1 MQIIYSVSVGVV
13 VGMDLGNKSH
23 FTHET
28 GARDHHT
35 TSTLIRGKGG
45 ASPSSLHTK
54 GLSGQ
59 RNMEM
64 QDDGC

>member
-1 MQIIYSVSVGVV
+1 MRR
-13 VGMDLGNKSH
+13 
-23 FTHET
+23 